1 MFYLFYLEFIIL
13 GIIVGALTGVLG
25 SSGVVAVVPALIII
39 NSELPQD
46 AIGTSLLIDV
56 ITSVMVAYVY
66 FKRGKEYIFLIIVWK
81 QFNLNGF
88 KHNIQI

>member
-1 MFYLFYLEFIIL
+1 MYILYLEFIIL

-56 ITSVMVAYVY
+56 ITSGIVAYIY
-66 FKRGKEYIFLIIVWK
+66 FYFLE
-81 QFNLNGF
+81 
-88 KHNIQI
+88 